1 MSQFS
6 DQLLAWYDANKRNL
20 PWRKTKDPYA
30 IWISEIM
37 LQQTRVETVIPYYE
51 RFLRRLPTIES
62 LADVEENELL
72 KLWEGLGYYT
82 RALNLQ
88 KAAIKI
94 KNDFHGVFPIQLEAI
109 QSLPGIGPYT
119 ACAIAS
125 IAFDQRVIA
134 IDGNVIRVFSRY
146 FALPLDPTKN
156 PTKKVVET
164 KTDSLIPSK
173 RNGDFTQSL
182 MELGAT
188 ICLPNG
194 KPKCE
199 SCPLAHSCQAY
210 LTNTIELYPLKGK
223 NSIRKVEK
231 WTVILLVNEQ
241 GQVWIRKRPN
251 HGLLK
256 GLWEFM
262 MVEGH
267 LNDKEIQLYLTQN
280 NIPFTT
286 IQSLSTAKHIFSH
299 IEWDMKGFLINIQN
313 DPIPLGGQFVDT
325 TQLFDHYAIATAL
338 QAFKQFIKPN
348 RL

>member
-6 DQLLAWYDANKRNL
+6 DQLLAWYDANKRDL

-37 LQQTRVETVIPYYE
+37 LQQTRVETVIPYFE
-51 RFLRRLPTIES
+51 RFLKRLPTIKS

-72 KLWEGLGYYT
+72 KLWEGLGYYS
-82 RALNLQ
+82 RALNLK

-94 KNDFHGVFPIQLEAI
+94 INDFNGEFPSQMESI

-119 ACAIAS
+119 ASAIAS

-156 PTKKVVET
+156 PTKKVVES
-164 KTDSLIPSK
+164 KTISLIPSN

-199 SCPLAHSCQAY
+199 SCPLAHSCQAF
-210 LTNTIELYPLKGK
+210 LTKTIELYPLKAK
-223 NSIRKVEK
+223 NSVRKVEK

-251 HGLLK
+251 QGLLK

-267 LNDKEIQLYLTQN
+267 LNDEEIGSYMTQN
-280 NIPFTT
+280 NIPVAT
-286 IQSLSTAKHIFSH
+286 IQSLSKAKHIFSH
-299 IEWDMKGFLINIQN
+299 IEWDMKGYLIHIQHGI
-313 DPIPLGGQFVDT
+313 IPFEGQFVDPA
-325 TQLFDHYAIATAL
+325 QLFDHYAIPTAF
-338 QAFKQFIKPN
+338 QAFKDFIKPN

>member
-1 MSQFS
+1 MTQLS
-6 DQLLAWYDANKRNL
+6 DQLLAWYDANKRDL

-37 LQQTRVETVIPYYE
+37 LQQTRVETVIPYFE
-51 RFLRRLPTIES
+51 RFLKRLPTIES

-72 KLWEGLGYYT
+72 KLWEGLGYYS

-94 KNDFHGVFPIQLEAI
+94 KNDFHGVFPSQLEAI

-119 ACAIAS
+119 ASAIAS

-146 FALPLDPTKN
+146 FTLPLDPTKSS
-156 PTKKVVET
+156 TKKVVET
-164 KTDSLIPSK
+164 KTASLIPSK

-267 LNDKEIQLYLTQN
+267 LNDKEIHLYMTQN
-280 NIPFTT
+280 NIPVTT
-286 IQSLSTAKHIFSH
+286 IQSLSKAKHIFSH
-299 IEWDMKGFLINIQN
+299 IEWDMKGYLIDTQPDI
-313 DPIPLGGQFVDT
+313 IPFEGQFVDP